1 MARPTMFLRMDI
13 VAPLRKERRNMP
25 NIPHDALIVVA
36 DGQKALF
43 LRNQGDARFP
53 NLVTETVFE
62 NASPPSREQGT
73 DRPGRV
79 HEAVHLGRRSAVDA
93 TDWHDIGEHRFARTI
108 AASIERMVRSGKAK
122 ALILVAP
129 PRTLSVLRGVFHSD
143 VRASIILEVN
153 KDLTKH
159 PISDIEKHLC
169 GAN

>member
-1 MARPTMFLRMDI
+1 MELENDA
-13 VAPLRKERRNMP
+13 VAPLRKECRSMP
-25 NIPHDALIVVA
+25 SIPHDALIVVG

-43 LRNQGDARFP
+43 LRNHGDERFP

-62 NASPPSREQGT
+62 NANPPSREQGT

-79 HEAVHLGRRSAVDA
+79 HEAGRLGRRSAVDA

-108 AASIERMVRSGKAK
+108 AASIERMVRSGKGK

-129 PRTLSVLRGVFHSD
+129 PRTLSALRGAFHPD

-153 KDLTKH
+153 KDLTRL
-159 PISDIEKHLC
+159 PVWDIEKHLT